1 MVSEAASDSGVR
13 GEEEERRREENS
25 QLLARQ
31 TCSNGRRHILLGNS
45 RFFKC

>member
-25 QLLARQ
+25 QLLARG
-31 TCSNGRRHILLGNS
+31 TSC
-45 RFFKC
+45 